1 MAWVLGQ
8 FGLLKS
14 YLSYFM
20 TLQSLI
26 SPRLTSIIFLA
37 LHYLVC
43 SIDSVLSKESK
54 QINMIGEEIL
64 AVIDDRVQFKDK

>member
-1 MAWVLGQ
+1 MGH
-8 FGLLKS
+8 FSNDFYRIRRGLEN
-14 YLSYFM
+14 
-20 TLQSLI
+20 T
-26 SPRLTSIIFLA
+26 A

-64 AVIDDRVQFKDK
+64 AVIDDRVQFRDK